1 MSRIQYLPAHKKDQ
15 VQDIRN
21 WVQRDPEATTR
32 SVPESPIIGLI
43 ENSAAGCQ
51 DVGTSGIIKEAIPET
66 TKPTPSA
73 ATREAATAAGIGG
86 GEAEGSRNHDVR
98 VVTF

>member
-1 MSRIQYLPAHKKDQ
+1 
-15 VQDIRN
+15 VQI
-21 WVQRDPEATTR
+21 DPEATTR
-32 SVPESPIIGLI
+32 SAPESPIIGLI
-43 ENSAAGCQ
+43 ENSADVYQDAGIS
-51 DVGTSGIIKEAIPET
+51 GTSKELTPET

-73 ATREAATAAGIGG
+73 ATGEAATAAGIGG